1 MASPRWSDFGSIWKT
16 IREVDVLA
24 IRREAE
30 HDLTVACAG
39 DREALEYVRGRCSRD
54 PTAIPRPSPPSGWS
68 RSTWCRR
75 ASA

>member
-30 HDLTVACAG
+30 HDLTVARAT
-39 DREALEYVRGRCSRD
+39 VRLWSTFAACCWKD
-54 PTAIPRPSPPSGWS
+54 PTAIPRPSRPSGWY
-68 RSTWCRR
+68 RSTRWTR